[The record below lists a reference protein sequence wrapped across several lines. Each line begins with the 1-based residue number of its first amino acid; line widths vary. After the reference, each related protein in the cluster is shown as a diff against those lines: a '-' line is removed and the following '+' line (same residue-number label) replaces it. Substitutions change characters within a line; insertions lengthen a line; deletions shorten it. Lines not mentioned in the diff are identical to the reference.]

1 MIHTSMFQKHIHKVK
16 FYPSADDFTQAPL
29 VMLVTNIMSAWW
41 PNFPL
46 KQVAPPGGQT
56 VTAKCNCHNLNI
68 EFCLFNHAHSENS
81 FEQVKIDNEIVKQ
94 IALEEKKIEITK

>member
-1 MIHTSMFQKHIHKVK
+1 MKPTGQSWTTWEIKR
-16 FYPSADDFTQAPL
+16 DL
-29 VMLVTNIMSAWW
+29 VVVEFATNASGTTWW